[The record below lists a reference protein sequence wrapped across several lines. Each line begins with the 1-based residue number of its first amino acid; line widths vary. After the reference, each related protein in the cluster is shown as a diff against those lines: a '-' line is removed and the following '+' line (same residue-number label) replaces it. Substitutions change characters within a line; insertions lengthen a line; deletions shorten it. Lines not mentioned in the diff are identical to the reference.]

1 MSIYICVSIIYMDI
15 YIYHPWSILG
25 VYKLVSPMSHL
36 TIHCSH
42 TNTMAGKGAS
52 SSTWK
57 KKIQSKTEKIAKEA
71 ESAVSRMLKQI
82 LSQKV

>member
-1 MSIYICVSIIYMDI
+1 MDI

-42 TNTMAGKGAS
+42 TNTMAGKGSS
-52 SSTWK
+52 SSTRRK
-57 KKIQSKTEKIAKEA
+57 KVKAKQKRLLNKQNQRCPGCLKKSCPKKFNNNEDKCG
-71 ESAVSRMLKQI
+71 ES
-82 LSQKV
+82 